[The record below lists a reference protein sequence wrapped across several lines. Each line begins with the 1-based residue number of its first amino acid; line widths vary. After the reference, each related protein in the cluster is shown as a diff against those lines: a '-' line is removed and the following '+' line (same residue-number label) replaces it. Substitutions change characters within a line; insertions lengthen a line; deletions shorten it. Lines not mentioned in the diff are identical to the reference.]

1 MAKAATDSLTG
12 LLNRESFLEMFAEN
26 LRQSFK
32 SVTRVSVLMMDLD
45 KFKLVND
52 TYGHD
57 HGDHV
62 LRAVKS
68 AAIISRGIG
77 KTVVLGRPT
86 CTVRNIGSG
95 SVTCGA
101 AK

>member
-1 MAKAATDSLTG
+1 MNPAPLPRNRAFAINLCLLLAILLHNLTYPLSG
-12 LLNRESFLEMFAEN
+12 AGGIDAGALAID
-26 LRQSFK
+26 
-32 SVTRVSVLMMDLD
+32 DLIAD
-45 KFKLVND
+45 
-52 TYGHD
+52 GEGA
-57 HGDHV
+57 GDHV

-68 AAIISRGIG
+68 AAITSRGIG